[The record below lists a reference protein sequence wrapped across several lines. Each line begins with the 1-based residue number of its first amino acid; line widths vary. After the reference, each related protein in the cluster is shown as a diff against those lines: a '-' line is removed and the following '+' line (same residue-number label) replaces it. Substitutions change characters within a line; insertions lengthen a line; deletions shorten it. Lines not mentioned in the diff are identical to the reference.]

1 MKTNFK
7 VGNLVRVLP
16 DTDPG
21 FTDEKAEHDYH
32 RLHGVPRVYPDEL
45 WGLLGIVTQITDRRT
60 TVVGDIIQ
68 REPKHVLVRL
78 QNGLNNIYY
87 YESELEKV
95 AE

>member
-1 MKTNFK
+1 MKKNFK

-21 FTDEKAEHDYH
+21 FPCERTGFELPEN
-32 RLHGVPRVYPDEL
+32 LGEL
-45 WGLLGIVTQITDRRT
+45 WGLLGIVMQITEATPIHPDS
-60 TVVGDIIQ
+60 
-68 REPKHVLVRL
+68 KHVWVHL
-78 QNGLNNIYY
+78 QNGQNNIYY

>member
-21 FTDEKAEHDYH
+21 FAGEWTDFEGRENLDT
-32 RLHGVPRVYPDEL
+32 L
-45 WGLLGIVTQITDRRT
+45 WGLLGIVMKITDPRT
-60 TVVGDIIQ
+60 TGVGKDMH
-68 REPKHVLVRL
+68 REPKHVWVHL